1 MRAWLSALLLAALLA
16 GCGRRAPASPTPA
29 VTLPA
34 VEIVT
39 STQTP
44 VPTATGPVPTVARP
58 TPAAPVALAITAP
71 DRTQLAAGYYAP
83 VVFEPVAGG
92 QAPGVVLVHMLGGS
106 RADWD
111 GLARDLQSAGFAV
124 LALDLRGHGGS
135 PGPEDWEKSIGDVA
149 AAWQALRARS
159 EVDPDRTALVGASI
173 GANLVLIVGANNA
186 GVAAVAALSPGGDY
200 HGLKPQ
206 GLLPNFGNRPVYL
219 LASQDDPAAYA
230 SAQAMVGDLSAGE
243 AFYYQAAGHGT
254 AMLDNPDVGTRLLN
268 WLGVKLGEA
277 KG

>member
-1 MRAWLSALLLAALLA
+1 MRAWLSSLLLAAMLA

-29 VTLPA
+29 ATLPA
-34 VEIVT
+34 VQIAA

-44 VPTATGPVPTVARP
+44 SPTATGPVPTAARP
-58 TPAAPVALAITAP
+58 TPAAPIAAAITAP
-71 DRTQLAAGYYAP
+71 DQVQLAAAYYPP
-83 VVFEPVAGG
+83 VVLEPVAGE
-92 QAPGVVLVHMLGGS
+92 QAPGVLLVHMLAGS

-111 GLARDLQSAGFAV
+111 DFAGDLQSAGFGV

-135 PGPEDWEKSIGDVA
+135 AGPEDWEKSIGDVA

-173 GANLVLIVGANNA
+173 GANLALIVGANNA
-186 GVAAVAALSPGGDY
+186 GVAAVAALSPGADY

-206 GLLPNFGNRPVYL
+206 GLLPNYGNRPVYL
-219 LASQDDPAAYA
+219 LASQDDAGAYA
-230 SAQAMVGDLSAGE
+230 SAQAMVGDLPAGE
-243 AFYYQAAGHGT
+243 AFYYKTAGHGT
-254 AMLDNPDVGTRLLN
+254 AMLSNPDVGTRLLS
-268 WLGVKLGEA
+268 WLAVKIGEP